1 MQCVVLAAAD
11 SVDDHHRCD
20 REASKVVTGWQKK
33 PFLVASM
40 GFHHVGQHYS
50 VAMRTANCRRC
61 LNIRISFEC
70 LFVLTR
76 ATRRQKFSVTAFDRD
91 GLLDACHSWSVKL
104 C

>member
-40 GFHHVGQHYS
+40 GLHHVGQHYS
-50 VAMRTANCRRC
+50 DCNANRQLQTLFEHSHLFRMLVCFDASHSSTEVLSHC
-61 LNIRISFEC
+61 LR
-70 LFVLTR
+70 
-76 ATRRQKFSVTAFDRD
+76 
-91 GLLDACHSWSVKL
+91 
-104 C
+104 